1 MKKIAWITAN
11 IGGID
16 TPRDEAPQLV
26 DGYEVKRIYV
36 TEYDA
41 AVTGYNAPNPRMAAK
56 WYKCQGYKL
65 PEVMDCEI
73 ICWTDANIELKP
85 GALQFWVNRLNA
97 GNAEILVQEHHH
109 RKTMREEADFIYAQ
123 RETDRYLAARYAGYD
138 FEAEMKF
145 WKNTLRED
153 AQLLC
158 SNVFIYVRTNETI
171 KALSGWWNCIL
182 RFGHYDQF
190 SLSAILYKDLYS
202 QNLYDGH
209 EYYNNPYF
217 THHNHRVIM

>member
-41 AVTGYNAPNPRMAAK
+41 AATGYNAPNPRMAAK
-56 WYKCQGYKL
+56 WYKCHGWKL
-65 PEVMDCEI
+65 PEAKDCEI
-73 ICWTDANIELKP
+73 IFWTDANIELKP
-85 GALQFWVNRLNA
+85 GALQFWVNRLNT
-97 GNAEILVQEHHH
+97 GNTEILVQEHHH
-109 RKTMREEADFIYAQ
+109 RKTMREEAVFIYAQ

-138 FEAEMKF
+138 FEPEVEC
-145 WKNTLRED
+145 WHED
-153 AQLLC
+153 NLHNSTLLC
-158 SNVFIYVRTNETI
+158 SNIFSYKNAHQAQRVMNH
-171 KALSGWWNCIL
+171 WWECIL
-182 RFGHYDQF
+182 QYGHYDQF
-190 SLSAILYKDLYS
+190 SLSALVFLYLYR

>member
-1 MKKIAWITAN
+1 MKKIACITAN

-16 TPRDEAPQLV
+16 TPRDEAPQIV
-26 DGYEVKRIYV
+26 DGYEVKRLYI
-36 TEYDA
+36 TKYDP
-41 AVTGYNAPNPRMAAK
+41 AVTGYNAPSPRMAAK

-65 PEVMDCEI
+65 PEVKDCEI

-85 GALQFWVNRLNA
+85 GALQFWVNMLNA

-109 RKTMREEADFIYAQ
+109 RKTMREEADFIYVQ
-123 RETDRYLAARYAGYD
+123 RETDRYLAARYEGYD
-138 FEAEMKF
+138 FEAEINF
-145 WKNTLRED
+145 WGENIIED
-153 AQLLC
+153 ARLLC
-158 SNVFIYVRTNETI
+158 SNVFAYKNTLDSRQVMS
-171 KALSGWWNCIL
+171 AWWDCIL
-182 RFGHYDQF
+182 QFGHYDQF
-190 SLSAILYKDLYS
+190 SLSALVARDLYA